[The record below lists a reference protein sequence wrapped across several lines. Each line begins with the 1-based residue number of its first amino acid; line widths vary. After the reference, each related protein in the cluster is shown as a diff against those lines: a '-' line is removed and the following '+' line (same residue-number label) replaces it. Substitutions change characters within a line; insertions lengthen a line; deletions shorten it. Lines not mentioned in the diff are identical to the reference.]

1 MDRDLIPYLDAIL
14 DTVQDGVNIT
24 DRNCVIRKV
33 NRMYEQLSGFRAE
46 DIVGRDART
55 LVSDGSVDLVLNPEI
70 VATGR
75 PITRVQRYAD
85 DRCLVLDGRPV
96 FDKDGKVTFVVTF
109 LRDETLLTRLR
120 KEAEDQQK
128 LVEQYQDQL
137 ATLSRRTPSPV
148 CISISPA
155 MRELF
160 DRVRRQADSDI
171 DLLLLGETG
180 VGKDVLAR
188 LIHEWS
194 SRRDHVFIKVDCASL
209 PDSLTE
215 SELFGHAGGAFTGA
229 GPRGRA
235 GYFEAANGGTIF
247 LDEVGELS
255 PHGQARLLRVLQDR
269 EVFRVG
275 STKPCKLDVRIL
287 SATNRDLHDLVEKG
301 LFRRDLYYRLNAST
315 ICIPPLRERKE
326 DISLFATFFLD
337 RYNARYAKHI
347 SLSPSAIRRL
357 REYAWPG
364 NVRELEHIMHN
375 LVVVNEDRELTEN
388 DLPEQLTQN
397 TWMAFRDKYLR
408 EPQPLKE
415 ITKAFERDFLLAAI
429 NRFGSINRVA
439 QTYAVSRVSIFR
451 KLRASRDNQE
461 HATAAD
467 DYRELPS

>member
-55 LVSDGSVDLVLNPEI
+55 LVSDGSVNLVLNPEI

-75 PITRVQRYAD
+75 PMTRVQRYAD

-96 FDKDGKVTFVVTF
+96 FDRNGSVAFVVTF
-109 LRDETLLTRLR
+109 LRDITLLTRLR
-120 KEAEDQQK
+120 REAEAQQR
-128 LVEQYQDQL
+128 LMEQYQDQL

-148 CISISPA
+148 CASACPA
-155 MRELF
+155 MHELF

-171 DLLLLGETG
+171 DLLILGETG

-194 SRRDHVFIKVDCASL
+194 ARRDNVFIKVDCASL

-215 SELFGHAGGAFTGA
+215 SELFGHTGGAFTGA
-229 GPRGRA
+229 GSRGRA

-287 SATNRDLHDLVEKG
+287 SATNRDLRDLVEKG

-315 ICIPPLRERKE
+315 VWIPPLRERRE
-326 DISLFATFFLD
+326 DVPLLTSFFLE
-337 RYNARYAKHI
+337 RYNTRYAKHI
-347 SLSPSAIRRL
+347 TLSAGAVRRL
-357 REYAWPG
+357 QEYGWPG
-364 NVRELEHIMHN
+364 NIRELEHIMHN
-375 LVVVNEDRELTEN
+375 LVVVNENRELTEN
-388 DLPEQLTQN
+388 DLPEQLTHT
-397 TWMAFRDKYLR
+397 TWMEFRDRYLR
-408 EPQPLKE
+408 EPQPLRE
-415 ITKAFERDFLLAAI
+415 ITKAFERDFLLEAI
-429 NRFGSINRVA
+429 RRFGSINRVA

-451 KLRASRDNQE
+451 KLRASQDEKNPGDS
-461 HATAAD
+461 H
-467 DYRELPS
+467 